1 MLDTLGP
8 PSTLQLSNFV
18 TVQFRKLTKIEKISR
33 LVFFVNIL
41 EGRCMG
47 SRMGSGQEIVGGS
60 TFGAFGRGAGDT
72 DSFPVLQCPTS
83 FSSSLS
89 TSSLSS
95 YLSSS
100 SSSSSSLPAA
110 VQPWPPAHWVEAAQ
124 ATKAP
129 STLHLAGNMFWPS
142 TPQLGPSAGHAS
154 KCRDQPETLA
164 DQPG

>member
-18 TVQFRKLTKIEKISR
+18 TVQFRKSAKIEKMSS

-47 SRMGSGQEIVGGS
+47 SRMGNGQEIVGGS

-89 TSSLSS
+89 
-95 YLSSS
+95 

-124 ATKAP
+124 ATKAS

-142 TPQLGPSAGHAS
+142 TPQLGPTGHAS
-154 KCRDQPETLA
+154 RCGNRPETLV
-164 DQPG
+164 DRPC

>member
-18 TVQFRKLTKIEKISR
+18 TVQFRKPAKIENVQAR
-33 LVFFVNIL
+33 FFCKHS
-41 EGRCMG
+41 GRARCMG

-142 TPQLGPSAGHAS
+142 TPQLGPTGHAS
-154 KCRDQPETLA
+154 RCRDRPETLV
-164 DQPG
+164 DRPC